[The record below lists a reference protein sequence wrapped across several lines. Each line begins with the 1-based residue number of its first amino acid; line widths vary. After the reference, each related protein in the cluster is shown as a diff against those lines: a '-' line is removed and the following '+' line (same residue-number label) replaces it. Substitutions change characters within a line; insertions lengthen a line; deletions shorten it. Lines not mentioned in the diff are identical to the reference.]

1 MEIDGDDNIGNMT
14 KKETNFK
21 RRVTWVIDEP
31 SKINR
36 NDDEMDVFDDLVRI
50 FSFFKPHIP
59 NYTSVLHS
67 PLFFLICV
75 KAYIMYQSY

>member
-1 MEIDGDDNIGNMT
+1 MEIDGDENIDNMT

-31 SKINR
+31 SKISR

-50 FSFFKPHIP
+50 FSSFQLHIS

-67 PLFFLICV
+67 PLFF
-75 KAYIMYQSY
+75 